1 MVGSRTWEALH
12 RRALGATVREL
23 RARRDLSQERLG
35 ERSDIHRNYV
45 GAIERGEINP
55 TFRMLLKLAY
65 GLDVP
70 LTELAAVYERQ
81 LASRRARQL
90 VG

>member
-1 MVGSRTWEALH
+1 VFGSKTWDVRH
-12 RRALGATVREL
+12 RRALGAAVREL
-23 RARRDLSQERLG
+23 RARSGLSQERLG
-35 ERSDIHRNYV
+35 ERGNLHRNYV

-55 TFRMLLKLAY
+55 TLRILLKLCH

-70 LTELAAVYERQ
+70 FTELAAVYERQ

-90 VG
+90 VA